1 MIMKTMKYIMCAIMA
16 LAAMT
21 GLQSC
26 VDVNKVTTKASEL
39 VVAKDYE
46 KAISVILK
54 VDDGEILKSDTLL
67 QLLSTAYYG
76 LQLKPTEGVAIECVD
91 MDFTPDGKEVVF
103 TDMHNAKLN
112 VYSFPEMRKVRSIA
126 LPVEPFGI
134 DFAPGGARFAAAMDD
149 GAVLICDYA
158 SGQKEKTLQGHTSR
172 ARSVVFKDTTTLYSC
187 GNDKRIISWNVENG
201 TQNWQKKMH
210 YMNIKSIKLSESKTK
225 LITASNDGSSN
236 IIDVTGDKEDGE
248 FSHMNH
254 SYGKQ
259 YVNDAAIS
267 ADESIAVTVS
277 GDKTVMIWDVK
288 GDTLAYHISLNDPL
302 TAVDISDDGKYILV
316 GGSRNAYVIDSAT
329 GCVVTKIPGT
339 NMAIWTVKF
348 IDDKHFAYVDNY
360 RFYYGEFY
368 AREKLIEAA
377 RKLGIEDKAQTPK

>member
-1 MIMKTMKYIMCAIMA
+1 MEC
-16 LAAMT
+16 
-21 GLQSC
+21 
-26 VDVNKVTTKASEL
+26 
-39 VVAKDYE
+39 E
-46 KAISVILK
+46 KW
-54 VDDGEILKSDTLL
+54 D
-67 QLLSTAYYG
+67 
-76 LQLKPTEGVAIECVD
+76 
-91 MDFTPDGKEVVF
+91 
-103 TDMHNAKLN
+103 AKLA
-112 VYSFPEMRKVRSIA
+112 EKDA
-126 LPVEPFGI
+126 LH
-134 DFAPGGARFAAAMDD
+134 
-149 GAVLICDYA
+149 
-158 SGQKEKTLQGHTSR
+158 EK
-172 ARSVVFKDTTTLYSC
+172 
-187 GNDKRIISWNVENG
+187 
-201 TQNWQKKMH
+201 
-210 YMNIKSIKLSESKTK
+210 KSIKLSESKTK

-277 GDKTVMIWDVK
+277 GDETVMIWDVK

-368 AREKLIEAA
+368 ARGKLIEAA